1 MSWNLVDGIGSF
13 YGDWANAWKE
23 VTSLGGLA
31 RNDVSKF
38 FESEQKKNDLRGAEI
53 VSVLSGVPLVGDF
66 VRGIQGVAQ
75 MEDLYD
81 KTGRTSEYGTSSGG
95 SASGIGQGLS
105 KLSGKIEDGTH
116 DLFEH
121 YSGTPDDTEKV
132 NQSRMWS
139 YMTQNWNHRHN
150 NYYMRW

>member
-1 MSWNLVDGIGSF
+1 MAWNLADGIGSF

-38 FESEQKKNDLRGAEI
+38 FEDEQKKNSLRGAEI
-53 VSVLSGVPLVGDF
+53 VSVLSGVPIVGDF

-81 KTGRTSEYGTSSGG
+81 NTGKTSQYGTTSGG
-95 SASGIGQGLS
+95 SASGLGTGTHRVA
-105 KLSGKIEDGTH
+105 GKIEDGTH

-121 YSGTPDDTEKV
+121 YAGSKDDTIAYLS
-132 NQSRMWS
+132 NQ
-139 YMTQNWNHRHN
+139 
-150 NYYMRW
+150 